1 MKSCSKTLL
10 ICWLICSITA
20 GGCATAGAGTK
31 TTATSTPAR
40 PDKPG
45 ESPADSRHSP
55 GWPPYYPPLLL
66 GDISGTDEV
75 TGKPS
80 SFSRGYL
87 FHRTDMEKVRMLKL
101 HADRCDTDLVDC
113 ERKVSEA
120 TALPS
125 FWSRT
130 EGRVLLI
137 AIGFVA
143 GVRPLASCTPPTV
156 DTEYV
161 R

>member
-1 MKSCSKTLL
+1 MKSCSRTLL
-10 ICWLICSITA
+10 ICWLICSLAA
-20 GGCATAGAGTK
+20 GGCATTGASAK
-31 TTATSTPAR
+31 TTTKVTPPALEETAN
-40 PDKPG
+40 PPEPN
-45 ESPADSRHSP
+45 ESSP
-55 GWPPYYPPLLL
+55 GWPPYYSPLLL
-66 GDISGTDEV
+66 AEVSGTDQA

-87 FHRTDMEKVRMLKL
+87 FHRIDVENLRVLKL
-101 HADRCDTDLVDC
+101 HADRCDTDLTDC
-113 ERKVSEA
+113 ERKVAEA

-143 GVRPLASCTPPTV
+143 GVGTTV
-156 DTEYV
+156 GIVYAV
-161 R
+161 GGKP

>member
-1 MKSCSKTLL
+1 MRGE
-10 ICWLICSITA
+10 TA
-20 GGCATAGAGTK
+20 DPPEAD
-31 TTATSTPAR
+31 TP
-40 PDKPG
+40 
-45 ESPADSRHSP
+45 SL
-55 GWPPYYPPLLL
+55 GWPPYYSPLLL
-66 GDISGTDEV
+66 GEVSGTDQA

-87 FHRTDMEKVRMLKL
+87 FHRIDVEKFRVLKL
-101 HADRCDTDLVDC
+101 HADRCDTDITDC
-113 ERKVSEA
+113 EANVAEA

-143 GVRPLASCTPPTV
+143 GVGTTV
-156 DTEYV
+156 GIVYAV
-161 R
+161 GGGP